1 MNLSNIDINNVSKDL
16 YYYKNITSMEQTEE
30 EYDDINIYEGID
42 NDIEF
47 NIGNNDN
54 INFSSQEDSLEFS
67 ENKEIN
73 QDKLSGF
80 VESINY
86 LNNYLIMKENIKN
99 EKYLI
104 VFTDMSNIQLKDE
117 EVFDKVNKI
126 LENLN
131 SNKSVIFLLVGKNKK
146 LNFKNEKN
154 ISHEYFIKLSKTIM
168 NKFNIKSKI
177 IDFDNMK
184 KIKSIISNNN
194 VIKDEIIYPN
204 EIYK

>member
-1 MNLSNIDINNVSKDL
+1 
-16 YYYKNITSMEQTEE
+16 
-30 EYDDINIYEGID
+30 
-42 NDIEF
+42 
-47 NIGNNDN
+47 
-54 INFSSQEDSLEFS
+54 
-67 ENKEIN
+67 
-73 QDKLSGF
+73 
-80 VESINY
+80 
-86 LNNYLIMKENIKN
+86 MKENIKN

-104 VFTDMSNIQLKDE
+104 VFTDMPNIQLKDE

-168 NKFNIKSKI
+168 NKFNIKSEI

>member
-1 MNLSNIDINNVSKDL
+1 MNLNNIDINNVSKDL

-30 EYDDINIYEGID
+30 EYDDININEGID

-80 VESINY
+80 VEAINY

-104 VFTDMSNIQLKDE
+104 VFTDMPNIQLKDE

-126 LENLN
+126 LEYLN

-168 NKFNIKSKI
+168 NKFNIKSEI